1 MAKFQILVPQVFRV
15 SQHGFANGF
24 YGFIGELPKDDVCG
38 DWSLESRLD
47 SLFALLAQASA
58 LASMAGL
65 ELSKLKAEG
74 ATQLAGAVTAEEAIV
89 PIFIHNP
96 ASGGIAAVV
105 ITLESEVAALLQG
118 LGAAAPAAPATNTV
132 TITANT

>member
-1 MAKFQILVPQVFRV
+1 MNKLQSI
-15 SQHGFANGF
+15 
-24 YGFIGELPKDDVCG
+24 
-38 DWSLESRLD
+38 
-47 SLFALLAQASA
+47 
-58 LASMAGL
+58 
-65 ELSKLKAEG
+65 LSKIG
-74 ATQLAGAVTAEEAIV
+74 TILAGAVTAEEAIV

-118 LGAAAPAAPATNTV
+118 LGAAAAPAAPATNTV